1 MPRRRI
7 WKKTEIALLG
17 TAPDAAI
24 AKRLHVSSATVC
36 KLRNELRI
44 PAHRGQFRGWG
55 TTELGMLGRYSD
67 AEIAKI
73 TNRPVAEVT
82 AKRTTLRIGVSK
94 GAKRAAKKESPRRHG
109 GTERQF

>member
-7 WKKTEIALLG
+7 WKKSEIALLG

-24 AKRLHVSSATVC
+24 AERLKVSSATVC

-44 PAHRGQFRGWG
+44 PAHRGQTRGWG

-73 TNRPVAEVT
+73 TNRPVTEV
-82 AKRTTLRIGVSK
+82 I
-94 GAKRAAKKESPRRHG
+94 AKRASLRIDPPKPLTGPKGKRR
-109 GTERQF
+109 RK

>member
-7 WKKTEIALLG
+7 WKKSEIALLG

-24 AKRLHVSSATVC
+24 AKRLNVSSATVC

-44 PAHRGQFRGWG
+44 PAHRGQLRGWG

-82 AKRTTLRIGVSK
+82 AKRTTLRISAFK
-94 GAKRAAKKESPRRHG
+94 PARARKASTRKKAKPLGK
-109 GTERQF
+109 

>member
-24 AKRLHVSSATVC
+24 ARRLNVSSATVC
-36 KLRNELRI
+36 KLRNQFRI

-55 TTELGMLGRYSD
+55 TTELGMLGRFSD

-82 AKRTTLRIGVSK
+82 AKRTTLRIGE
-94 GAKRAAKKESPRRHG
+94 AKKSTKARKDSPRRH
-109 GTERQF
+109 

>member
-24 AKRLHVSSATVC
+24 ARRLKVSSATVC
-36 KLRNELRI
+36 KLRNHLRI
-44 PAHRGQFRGWG
+44 PAHRGQLRGWG

-67 AEIAKI
+67 AEIARI

-82 AKRTTLRIGVSK
+82 AKRTSLRIPTFK
-94 GAKRAAKKESPRRHG
+94 AARERKTARQPKKAKSTGK
-109 GTERQF
+109 